1 MVTATEGHIGL
12 QFWFYEI
19 TIKNLIKYI
28 IPDLIATVETLCVHV
43 CRGLCV
49 SVHMYKCMCVCFIYY
64 NQSLR
69 FLEIKQPQVKFYCF
83 WFLVTQ
89 RNNNILSHSS
99 LCSEF
104 FLKKHWG
111 NCVDS
116 FKISL
121 RFSFTNAYSDL
132 TSRGSQF
139 PAGST
144 VQWGLSRAIWGLF
157 HNTASIRPLPCCASP
172 QKKPRLLC
180 LAFLV
185 CRIQPLLPAP
195 PLFSL
200 SPGLALSP
208 TFCFLLTASP
218 IGHPRR
224 NTRQCPSHQCRFHLP
239 NLTNSSLI
247 LSSAPE
253 IRSRPIQTPALTGS
267 PQGRWDQRPFRDSR
281 SAT

>member
-1 MVTATEGHIGL
+1 MFKIICWQWWWSQRHWTRQHLPFVIDSLNGDCYRGSHR
-12 QFWFYEI
+12 I
-19 TIKNLIKYI
+19 TVLVLWNYNKKNLIKYI
-28 IPDLIATVETLCVHV
+28 IPDLIATIETLCVHV

-64 NQSLR
+64 NQPLR

-89 RNNNILSHSS
+89 RDNNILSHSS
-99 LCSEF
+99 LCLQF
-104 FLKKHWG
+104 FLKKRWG

-172 QKKPRLLC
+172 QKSQDSSVWLSWFAGSSPSCLLHLC
-180 LAFLV
+180 
-185 CRIQPLLPAP
+185 
-195 PLFSL
+195 
-200 SPGLALSP
+200 SP
-208 TFCFLLTASP
+208 
-218 IGHPRR
+218 
-224 NTRQCPSHQCRFHLP
+224 CPM
-239 NLTNSSLI
+239 
-247 LSSAPE
+247 
-253 IRSRPIQTPALTGS
+253 G
-267 PQGRWDQRPFRDSR
+267 
-281 SAT
+281 